1 MKRQQVAGQ
10 GEGGIEGRQ
19 LESEVDTRRGRLA
32 KGFALHGP
40 LRVTRRA
47 WVSEKRSTLGIMA
60 GRKEPPSSVVRVYS
74 SRVSPPF
81 HFKVKTMR
89 A

>member
-1 MKRQQVAGQ
+1 MGQ

-32 KGFALHGP
+32 KGFALYGP
-40 LRVTRRA
+40 LRVTRTA

-60 GRKEPPSSVVRVYS
+60 GRKEPPSSVVRVLYS